1 MNAKMQLHKLLLRTA
16 AVAGTVALVGAG
28 VALAAKAPKPLK
40 GATYSGT
47 FTGEV
52 YNTISFKV
60 SSNGKK
66 VSGFNIPSPPVG
78 CQGGAFGSAT
88 GGTATVSKKGTFKVT
103 LNIVFAPQKKTNG
116 TVLVT
121 GKFGKHGSESGT
133 LSSTFTGKDF
143 TTSCNATKS
152 YSTKG

>member
-1 MNAKMQLHKLLLRTA
+1 MNAKTQLHKLLLRAA
-16 AVAGTVALVGAG
+16 AVGGTIALVGTG
-28 VALAAKAPKPLK
+28 VALAAKPLK
-40 GATYSGT
+40 GATYSGA
-47 FTGEV
+47 FTGEA

-78 CQGGAFGSAT
+78 CQGGAFGSAS

-103 LNIVFAPQKKTNG
+103 LNIVFAPQHKTNG

-121 GKFGKHGSESGT
+121 GKFGQHGSESGKI
-133 LSSTFTGKDF
+133 SSTFTGKDF
-143 TTSCNATKS
+143 TASCDATKS

>member
-16 AVAGTVALVGAG
+16 AVAGTVALVGTG
-28 VALAAKAPKPLK
+28 VALAANPLK

-78 CQGGAFGSAT
+78 CQGGAFGSST

-103 LNIVFAPQKKTNG
+103 LNMVFAPQKKTNG

-143 TTSCNATKS
+143 TTSCDATKS